1 MMSRLNQVIQ
11 MGEVK
16 DGIHFYIEDYAYTY
30 LKKQKGK
37 EITKY
42 FLYGEQEREGSLEK
56 LYIYGIGEKPK
67 LEQSYFKEYYPIGY
81 LKIKEEKAYWI
92 SLQGREEEITG
103 CFLFYASN
111 QAMQDYLVDH
121 RQEETSEVV
130 GIQKRKKIVDN
141 EIPMKEVWVATRK
154 VRSKP
159 YQEDFK
165 NEKFIL
171 PVFGIFF
178 AALILVILVTPNG
191 RKKAEIMKEVIAQT
205 VSELGVTVED
215 DFSIEEKPLIEE
227 YEESEET
234 MSTDS
239 VWDVQEEVDK
249 LEQSVE
255 ENQGEMIIEEAGV
268 KEEEKEQAAEPMV
281 EEKNAS
287 EDGAE
292 GVMQENNDN
301 ASIDEENV
309 SEGNNAAEKD
319 ADAWEEYTVKQG
331 DTLVAI
337 CKIRYGSTAKMQKIC
352 EINNIK
358 NADYIAPGQKIYLP

>member
-1 MMSRLNQVIQ
+1 MMSRLSQVIQ

-205 VSELGVTVED
+205 VSDLGVTVED

-227 YEESEET
+227 YEEMEET

-239 VWDVQEEVDK
+239 VWDVQEKVDK
-249 LEQSVE
+249 IEENVE
-255 ENQGEMIIEEAGV
+255 ENQGEMMIEETGV
-268 KEEEKEQAAEPMV
+268 KEER
-281 EEKNAS
+281 
-287 EDGAE
+287 
-292 GVMQENNDN
+292 
-301 ASIDEENV
+301 
-309 SEGNNAAEKD
+309 
-319 ADAWEEYTVKQG
+319 
-331 DTLVAI
+331 LF
-337 CKIRYGSTAKMQKIC
+337 
-352 EINNIK
+352 
-358 NADYIAPGQKIYLP
+358 IARTKKKRRK

>member
-1 MMSRLNQVIQ
+1 MMSRLSQVIQ

-37 EITKY
+37 EIAKY

-130 GIQKRKKIVDN
+130 EVQKRKKIVDN

-154 VRSKP
+154 VRSKR

-171 PVFGIFF
+171 PVFGIFL

-205 VSELGVTVED
+205 VSDLGVTVED

-227 YEESEET
+227 YEEMEET

-249 LEQSVE
+249 IEENVE
-255 ENQGEMIIEEAGV
+255 ENQGEMMIEETEV
-268 KEEEKEQAAEPMV
+268 KEEKKEQVVEPVV
-281 EEKNAS
+281 EEKNIS
-287 EDGAE
+287 EEEVE
-292 GVMQENNDN
+292 GVMEEND
-301 ASIDEENV
+301 AAVGVENV
-309 SEGNNAAEKD
+309 SEENNTAEKD
-319 ADAWEEYTVKQG
+319 ADAWDEYTVKQG

-337 CKIRYGSTAKMQKIC
+337 CKIRYGSTAKMQEIC

>member
-1 MMSRLNQVIQ
+1 MMSRLSQVIQ

-37 EITKY
+37 EIAKY

-130 GIQKRKKIVDN
+130 EVQKRKKIVDN

-154 VRSKP
+154 VRSKR
-159 YQEDFK
+159 YKEDFK

-171 PVFGIFF
+171 PVFGIFL

-205 VSELGVTVED
+205 VSDLGVTVED

-227 YEESEET
+227 YEEMEET

-249 LEQSVE
+249 IE
-255 ENQGEMIIEEAGV
+255 ENQEEMMIEETEVKEEKKEQVVEPVVEEKNISEEEVEGV
-268 KEEEKEQAAEPMV
+268 KEENDAAV
-281 EEKNAS
+281 
-287 EDGAE
+287 
-292 GVMQENNDN
+292 GV
-301 ASIDEENV
+301 ENV
-309 SEGNNAAEKD
+309 SEENNTAEKD
-319 ADAWEEYTVKQG
+319 ADAWDEYTVKQG

-337 CKIRYGSTAKMQKIC
+337 CKIRYGSTAKMQEIC

>member
-1 MMSRLNQVIQ
+1 M
-11 MGEVK
+11 
-16 DGIHFYIEDYAYTY
+16 
-30 LKKQKGK
+30 
-37 EITKY
+37 
-42 FLYGEQEREGSLEK
+42 
-56 LYIYGIGEKPK
+56 
-67 LEQSYFKEYYPIGY
+67 
-81 LKIKEEKAYWI
+81 
-92 SLQGREEEITG
+92 QGREEEITG

-130 GIQKRKKIVDN
+130 GVQKRKKTVEN
-141 EIPMKEVWVATRK
+141 EIPMKEVWVATRR
-154 VRSKP
+154 VRSKR
-159 YQEDFK
+159 YQEDFN

-171 PVFGIFF
+171 PVFGIFL

-227 YEESEET
+227 YEEMEET

-239 VWDVQEEVDK
+239 VWDVQEKVDK
-249 LEQSVE
+249 IEESVE
-255 ENQGEMIIEEAGV
+255 EKQGEMIIEETGV
-268 KEEEKEQAAEPMV
+268 KEEKKEQVVEPML
-281 EEKNAS
+281 EEKNIS
-287 EDGAE
+287 EEEAE
-292 GVMQENNDN
+292 GIMEENNAAVDV
-301 ASIDEENV
+301 ENV
-309 SEGNNAAEKD
+309 SEENNVAEKD
-319 ADAWEEYTVKQG
+319 ADAWTEYTVKQG

-337 CKIRYGSTAKMQKIC
+337 CKIRYGSTAKMQEIC

>member
-1 MMSRLNQVIQ
+1 MSRLSQVIQ
-11 MGEVK
+11 MGEIK
-16 DGIHFYIEDYAYTY
+16 NGIHFYIEDYAYTY

-37 EITKY
+37 ESIKY
-42 FLYGEQEREGSLEK
+42 FLYGEQEKEGSLEK

-92 SLQGREEEITG
+92 SLQGKEEEITG

-121 RQEETSEVV
+121 RQEETSEIV
-130 GIQKRKKIVDN
+130 GVQKRKKTVEN
-141 EIPMKEVWVATRK
+141 EIPMKEVWVTTRRVK
-154 VRSKP
+154 SKR
-159 YQEDFK
+159 YQENFK

-171 PVFGIFF
+171 PVFGIFL
-178 AALILVILVTPNG
+178 AALILVILATPNG
-191 RKKAEIMKEVIAQT
+191 RKKAEIMKGVIAQT

-215 DFSIEEKPLIEE
+215 DFSIEEKPLIEG
-227 YEESEET
+227 YEEMEET

-239 VWDVQEEVDK
+239 VWEIQEEVAEPVVEETGSVENNVENRVEENPTSEETESVSEEVGDVSIEK
-249 LEQSVE
+249 NVSEEGVSVE
-255 ENQGEMIIEEAGV
+255 ENISADVENV
-268 KEEEKEQAAEPMV
+268 AAENNEAKKDV
-281 EEKNAS
+281 ET
-287 EDGAE
+287 
-292 GVMQENNDN
+292 
-301 ASIDEENV
+301 
-309 SEGNNAAEKD
+309 
-319 ADAWEEYTVKQG
+319 WEEYTVKQG

-337 CKIRYGSTAKMQKIC
+337 CKIRYGSTTKMQEIC